1 MSTYAES
8 PAGLSEGG
16 RFERAGGKLHG
27 RDRKKEAGD
36 TKDFQPEK
44 SPPGTEPELRCN
56 TPERR
61 RRGGCHLSDVTVIAV
76 KEQQL
81 ERVSKDRYC
90 SRVALR

>member
-27 RDRKKEAGD
+27 RD

-61 RRGGCHLSDVTVIAV
+61 RRGGCHLSDVTVIPV